1 MHSRLIAASA
11 ALLFVAAGCTDSG
24 TDGSDAGALVPPD
37 DEPTIA
43 LYSPESAG
51 ALALGLPDQVGGL
64 GLHASDARK
73 TSFEEAEYLADPRV
87 RRILVDGGL
96 GPARVNIEQKSAVIH
111 GPSSAE
117 ERIPP
122 VALAAAQVKD
132 VPATE
137 FIEWDPT
144 FYLLVTSID
153 VGDYLWQGEKPD
165 DVSAM
170 VAERSV
176 RLADFD
182 RFKVAWYAY
191 GDVLYVVVAASDQL
205 LEGAIQRL
213 PWAPDAA

>member
-1 MHSRLIAASA
+1 MRSRLVAASA
-11 ALLFVAAGCTDSG
+11 ALLLAAAGCADPG
-24 TDGSDAGALVPPD
+24 TDGSDAGALVVLD
-37 DEPTIA
+37 NEPA
-43 LYSPESAG
+43 VAFYSPESAG

-64 GLHASDARK
+64 SLHASDAQK
-73 TSFEEAEYLADPRV
+73 TSSEESEYLADPRV

-111 GPSSAE
+111 GPPTAA

-165 DVSAM
+165 DVSAT

-205 LEGAIQRL
+205 LEAAVRRL
-213 PWAPDAA
+213 PWTADTT